1 MIKSK
6 YEKFFYF
13 RSQVDEDHDDDSAAS
28 IMLPVNCITGILP
41 VSTTL
46 LRIYFDQGTSV
57 DPLSETLQG
66 QNGYLD
72 LAVTANKSKDVIE
85 ALVEA
90 ANSSAP
96 SDGVILV
103 ADDSTTDFDG
113 TTRLPKYL
121 HADIVG
127 INGNIFNR

>member
-13 RSQVDEDHDDDSAAS
+13 RSQVDEDDDDDAAS
-28 IMLPVNCITGILP
+28 SVMLPVNCITGILP

-46 LRIYFDQGTSV
+46 LRIYFDQGTAV
-57 DPLSETLQG
+57 DPLPETLQG
-66 QNGYLD
+66 INGYLD
-72 LAVTANKSKDVIE
+72 LAITENKSKDVIE

-90 ANSSAP
+90 ANASGP

-113 TTRLPKYL
+113 TARNPKYL
-121 HADIVG
+121 HKDISG
-127 INGNIFNR
+127 IHGNISNR